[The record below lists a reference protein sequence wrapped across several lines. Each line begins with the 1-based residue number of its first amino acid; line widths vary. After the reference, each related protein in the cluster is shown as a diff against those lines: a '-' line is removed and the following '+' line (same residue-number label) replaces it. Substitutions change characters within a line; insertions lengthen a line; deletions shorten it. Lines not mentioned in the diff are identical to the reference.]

1 MPCKKFWSTE
11 IKNKLADSPKS
22 ASQLQLFSDTLIC
35 CYSFVTI
42 GNTQGPGSIQRFR
55 NSTEYHNSV

>member
-22 ASQLQLFSDTLIC
+22 ASQLQFFSDTLIC

-42 GNTQGPGSIQRFR
+42 GNTQGPGGI
-55 NSTEYHNSV
+55 